1 MRGPNP
7 HGENTGDRCPS
18 KPKRGTVSLFC
29 GFEARWSDAS
39 DVSSPPGGLLFD
51 EIQGLSVSR

>member
-7 HGENTGDRCPS
+7 HGENSGDLCRL
-18 KPKRGTVSLFC
+18 KPKRGTSSLFC
-29 GFEARWSDAS
+29 GFEPRWSDAS
-39 DVSSPPGGLLFD
+39 VMSSQLAGLLFN